1 MVFKRRDR
9 RNWLRAIWEA
19 IYPKGGWARAFHY
32 VKHRVRRLPDSPERI
47 ARGIFAGVFTS
58 FTPFFGLHFV
68 VALILGRIINGNL
81 FASVIATFFG
91 NPLTFVLIAYSSL
104 KTGYWLTGMNADAD
118 RVRHGLGGMFYGAGR
133 DLWFNFKA
141 LFTHKAPEWAGLFEF
156 YNDVVL
162 SLFDRLAH
170 SWDFHRFDLLLSFSA
185 RDPRLS
191 KAPQQRCFESPAC
204 ASEREGSGKECKESS
219 GKKLDRSGLA
229 RASLYSAH

>member
-47 ARGIFAGVFTS
+47 ARGIFVGVFTS

-91 NPLTFVLIAYSSL
+91 NPLTFVPIAYSSL
-104 KTGYWLTGMNADAD
+104 KTGYWLTGMNANAD
-118 RVRHGLGGMFYGAGR
+118 HVRHSLGEMFYGAGH
-133 DLWFNFKA
+133 DSWFNFKA
-141 LFTHKAPEWAGLFEF
+141 LFNYKTPEWAGLAEF
-156 YNDVVL
+156 YNDVFYPYMVGSLIPGILTGLVCYYLSVPVIRAYQKRRNKGVL
-162 SLFDRLAH
+162 KARLA
-170 SWDFHRFDLLLSFSA
+170 
-185 RDPRLS
+185 RLKE
-191 KAPQQRCFESPAC
+191 KAAEKATKKSL
-204 ASEREGSGKECKESS
+204 GKS
-219 GKKLDRSGLA
+219 
-229 RASLYSAH
+229 